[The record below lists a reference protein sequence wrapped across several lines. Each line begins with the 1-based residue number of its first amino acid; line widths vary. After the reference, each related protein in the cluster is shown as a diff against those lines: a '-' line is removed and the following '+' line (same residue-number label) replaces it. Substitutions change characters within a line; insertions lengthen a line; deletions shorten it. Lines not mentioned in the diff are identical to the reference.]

1 LRAAE
6 RAPCILSAQ
15 CRDGRRAQIFD
26 LFFSSRAIE
35 MKKLQDRVDIVAGSG
50 RAIGQALALNL
61 ARKGARVMVNDLD
74 TAPAASK

>member
-1 LRAAE
+1 
-6 RAPCILSAQ
+6 
-15 CRDGRRAQIFD
+15 
-26 LFFSSRAIE
+26 